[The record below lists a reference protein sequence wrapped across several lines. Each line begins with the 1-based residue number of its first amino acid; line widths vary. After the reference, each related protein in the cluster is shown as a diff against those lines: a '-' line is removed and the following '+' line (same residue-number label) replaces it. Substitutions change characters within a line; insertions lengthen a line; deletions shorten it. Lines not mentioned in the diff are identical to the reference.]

1 MNTTRES
8 LPWIGLS
15 ILVTGILVALLG
27 LVRGE
32 SWSGAIHQLAPSGN
46 AGVVLTNIQTRDR
59 VAGLRGELALKDPT
73 PLFLPTK
80 WNSGQ
85 VEDGMDAELTL
96 GASFGEIGPELIFPD
111 AANTI
116 AIPDGVEVPST
127 ALSTVERIDQ
137 SMGHGELT
145 RRERN
150 PQRLGDR
157 LGYAEVLTIDSSKV
171 IHQRVLTQ
179 GMVPYAVK
187 DPVEAVLAVNAAGV
201 WVRPTVIEAA
211 EGASVDF
218 EEINSVLKALHLES
232 ILGPGIYRILL
243 GP

>member
-15 ILVTGILVALLG
+15 VLVTGILVALLG

-32 SWSGAIHQLAPSGN
+32 SWSGMILQLESSGN
-46 AGVVLTNIQTRDR
+46 TGVVLTNVQTRDR

-73 PLFLPTK
+73 PLFLPTQ

-85 VEDGMDAELTL
+85 VAEDMDAALIP

-111 AANTI
+111 AANDI

-137 SMGHGELT
+137 FMGHGELT

-150 PQRLGDR
+150 PQGLSDR
-157 LGYAEVLTIDSSKV
+157 LGYAEVLTIDSGKV

-179 GMVPYAVK
+179 GMVPYAVNT
-187 DPVEAVLAVNAAGV
+187 PVEAVLAVNAAEV
-201 WVRPTVIEAA
+201 WVRPTVIEAP
-211 EGASVDF
+211 EGASIDF
-218 EEINSVLKALHLES
+218 EEINSVLKALHLEA
-232 ILGPGIYRILL
+232 ILSPGIYRILL